1 LSFSR
6 ALVRVA
12 RLIAGPR
19 LTRVSRIDTQTRVK
33 GLLVI
38 AALATIATTAAPAS
52 AALPNQRVDLK
63 VLLLSATGDEP
74 TTNAWEVTLR
84 NEGVPF
90 DEKVASASHTPYT
103 ADTFADTMPD
113 GTAHAKYQAV
123 ILANGGLLYANDSGQ
138 YVSALSDD
146 EWAALRSFEAKFGI
160 RQITAFVYPTP
171 DYGLN
176 YPTTSGDLGGTTAS
190 LTATGLQAF
199 PYLQGP
205 VPIDSGAYGYQATPT
220 DSQSFQT
227 LVAGPNQ
234 SSLLGIY
241 TRSDGRQEMVSTVDS
256 NAYQVHNQLL
266 RHGMLNW
273 VTRGVYLGYQRNYL
287 ELQVDDVFLA
297 DERWD
302 TQTNTTP
309 EPSPN
314 PIRMTANDVKRAV
327 NWSQANGLKLDL
339 VFNGSGSVDAID
351 TNGSDPLTS
360 ALLGNKGKFRWIN
373 HTYSH
378 TIFDDPDENPT
389 NGLQPAD
396 LATIES
402 EIQENIDWAK
412 SVGIPIDKSELVTGG
427 HSGLS
432 LADMPQALADTGV
445 RWIAADA
452 SRQPDQYQ
460 IGDALTVPR
469 YPTGIYYNVG
479 TKAEQL
485 DEYNYVYLPPSLGG
499 GCVASAV
506 NTCLTTAASWNQYV
520 NNEATIMFRH
530 MLGNDPRPH
539 YMHQSN
545 LAEDG
550 TMYPVVDEVLRRYRA
565 YFNPS
570 IVQLDHSA
578 IGQELARQAQ
588 WKQAVDA
595 GQVSGYL
602 LNGAVYVQTT
612 ATTQVPF
619 TGTSVGQLYGGQRSG
634 WKTINA
640 GPPVVVNDSDPNNK
654 DRPKISGTLQ
664 DGKTLTAT
672 SGNWNGTAPFSYAY
686 QWQRCDSAG
695 NNCVNIDGATS
706 STYTLTPSDIGAR
719 LRVVV
724 MASNWISGYSQAT
737 SDPTPVAAAAKPV
750 NTASP
755 TVSGTAKRGQTLTAF
770 AGTWGGTQ
778 PISYAYQWQRCDAS
792 GGGCG
797 NISGARSQTYVL
809 TSSEVGKTIRVVV
822 TATNVAGSTSA
833 SSAVTPVVT
842 S

>member
-1 LSFSR
+1 MK
-6 ALVRVA
+6 
-12 RLIAGPR
+12 
-19 LTRVSRIDTQTRVK
+19 VK

-38 AALATIATTAAPAS
+38 AALGILAATAAPAS
-52 AALPNQRVDLK
+52 AALPNQRIDLK
-63 VLLLSATGDEP
+63 VLLLSATGTEP
-74 TTNAWEVTLR
+74 TTNAWETTLR

-90 DEKVASASHTPYT
+90 EEKIANPSHTPYT
-103 ADTFADTMPD
+103 SDTFADTLPD

-123 ILANGGLLYANDSGQ
+123 IVATGGLLYQNDSGQ
-138 YVSALSDD
+138 YVSALSDA

-160 RQITAFVYPTP
+160 RQVTAFAYPTP

-176 YPTTSGDLGGTTAS
+176 YPTASGDLGGTTAS
-190 LTATGLQAF
+190 LTAAGLQAF

-205 VPIDSGAYGYQATPT
+205 VAIDSGAYGYQATPL
-220 DSQSFQT
+220 DPQSFQT

-241 TRSDGRQEMVSTVDS
+241 TRTDGRQEMVSTVDS
-256 NAYQVHNQLL
+256 NAYQIHNQLL
-266 RHGMLNW
+266 RHGMLSW

-287 ELQVDDVFLA
+287 ELQIDDVFLA
-297 DERWD
+297 DERWNMD
-302 TQTNTTP
+302 TNTTP

-351 TNGSDPLTS
+351 TNGSDPLTT
-360 ALLGNKGKFRWIN
+360 ALLGSKGKFRWIN

-396 LATIES
+396 LATIEG
-402 EIQENIDWAK
+402 EIQNNIDWAR
-412 SVGIPIDKSELVTGG
+412 SVGIPIDSTELVTGG

-432 LADMPQALADTGV
+432 LSDMPQALTDTGV
-445 RWIAADA
+445 KWIAADA
-452 SRQPDQYQ
+452 SRQFDQFQ
-460 IGDALTVPR
+460 VGPALTVPR
-469 YPTGIYYNVG
+469 YPTGVYYNVG
-479 TKAEQL
+479 TNPEQL

-499 GCVASAV
+499 GCVASAT
-506 NTCLTTAASWNQYV
+506 NTCLTKPVSWDQYV

-530 MLGNDPRPH
+530 MVSNDPRPH

-550 TMYPVVDEVLRRYRA
+550 TMYPVVDELLRRYRG
-565 YFNPS
+565 YFKPS

-588 WKQAVDA
+588 WKQAVAA

-612 ATTQVPF
+612 ATTEVPF
-619 TGTSVGQLYGGQRSG
+619 TGTSVGQLYAGQRSG

-640 GPPVVVNDSDPNNK
+640 GSPVVVNDADPNNTGT
-654 DRPKISGTLQ
+654 PKISGTLQ

-672 SGNWNGTAPFSYAY
+672 TGNWSGTAPLSYAY
-686 QWQRCDSAG
+686 QWQRCDSGG
-695 NNCVNIDGATS
+695 NNCLNIDGATG
-706 STYTLTPSDIGAR
+706 STYTLVGSDIGAR

-724 MASNWISGYSQAT
+724 MASNWISSYGQAA
-737 SDPTPVAAAAKPV
+737 SDPTPVVAAAKPA

-755 TVSGTAKRGQTLTAF
+755 TISGTAKSGQTLTASP
-770 AGTWGGTQ
+770 GSWSGTQ

-792 GGGCG
+792 GGACA

-809 TSSEVGKTIRVVV
+809 TSSEVGKTTRVVV
-822 TATNVAGSTSA
+822 TATNVSGSASA
-833 SSAVTPVVT
+833 SSAATPVV
-842 S
+842 SS

>member
-1 LSFSR
+1 MSFLR
-6 ALVRVA
+6 ALERVTQW
-12 RLIAGPR
+12 IAM
-19 LTRVSRIDTQTRVK
+19 TRSTGIGRADAGMKVK

-38 AALATIATTAAPAS
+38 AAFATLAMTAAPAS
-52 AALPNQRVDLK
+52 AALPNQRIDLK
-63 VLLLSATGDEP
+63 VLLLSATGNEP

-90 DEKVASASHTPYT
+90 EEKIASASHTPYT
-103 ADTFADTMPD
+103 PDTFADTLPD
-113 GTAHAKYQAV
+113 GTAHARYQAV
-123 ILANGGLLYANDSGQ
+123 ILATGGLLYQNDSGQ

-146 EWAALRSFEAKFGI
+146 EWAALNSFEAKFGI
-160 RQITAFVYPTP
+160 RQITAFAYPTP
-171 DYGLN
+171 EYGLN

-205 VPIDSGAYGYQATPT
+205 VAIDSGAYGYQATPL
-220 DSQSFQT
+220 DPQSFQT
-227 LVAGPNQ
+227 LVAGPTQ

-256 NAYQVHNQLL
+256 NAYQIHNQLL
-266 RHGMLNW
+266 SHGMLNW
-273 VTRGVYLGYQRNYL
+273 VTQGVYLGYQRNYL
-287 ELQVDDVFLA
+287 ELQVDDVFLG
-297 DERWD
+297 DERWN
-302 TQTNTTP
+302 TETNTTP

-339 VFNGSGSVDAID
+339 VFNGSGNVDAID

-378 TIFDDPDENPT
+378 VIFDDPDENPA

-402 EIQENIDWAK
+402 EIQNNIDWAK
-412 SVGIPIDKSELVTGG
+412 SVGIAIDKTELVTGG

-432 LADMPQALADTGV
+432 LSDMPQALTDTGV
-445 RWIAADA
+445 KWIAADA
-452 SRQPDQYQ
+452 SRQFDQYQ
-460 IGDALTVPR
+460 VGPALTVPR

-479 TKAEQL
+479 TNTEQL

-499 GCVASAV
+499 GCVASAT
-506 NTCLTTAASWNQYV
+506 NTCLTKAASWDQYV
-520 NNEATIMFRH
+520 KNEATIMFRH
-530 MLGNDPRPH
+530 MVSNDPRPH
-539 YMHQSN
+539 YVHQSN

-550 TMYPVVDEVLRRYRA
+550 TMYPVVDELLRRYRA
-565 YFNPS
+565 YFKPS
-570 IVQLDHSA
+570 IVQLDHSK
-578 IGQELARQAQ
+578 IGEELARQAQ

-602 LNGAVYVQTT
+602 FNGAVYVQTT

-619 TGTSVGQLYGGQRSG
+619 TGTAVGQLYGGQRSG

-640 GPPVVVNDSDPNNK
+640 GPPVVVNDSDPNTK
-654 DRPKISGTLQ
+654 DRPKISGTVQ
-664 DGKTLTAT
+664 DGQILTAT

-706 STYTLTPSDIGAR
+706 PTYKLTASYIGAR
-719 LRVVV
+719 LRVAV

-737 SDPTPVAAAAKPV
+737 SDPTPVVAAAKPA

-755 TVSGTAKRGQTLTAF
+755 TISGTAKSGQALTAS
-770 AGTWGGTQ
+770 AGSWSGTQ
-778 PISYAYQWQRCDAS
+778 PISYAYQWQRCDSS

-797 NISGARSQTYVL
+797 NISGARSQTYTL
-809 TSSEVGKTIRVVV
+809 TSSDVGRTIRVVV
-822 TATNVAGSTSA
+822 TASNVAGSASA
-833 SSAVTPVVT
+833 ASAVTPVV
-842 S
+842 SS